1 MPTNT
6 LLPIKYFQYLCL
18 RKSIPEVWIKYKM
31 NRMCIYPK
39 DIMVIT
45 GKSDRYGRYL
55 IKRIKEYFNK
65 EQHQVVTVEEF
76 CQYMGLQLDSVV
88 SQLR

>member
-1 MPTNT
+1 
-6 LLPIKYFQYLCL
+6 
-18 RKSIPEVWIKYKM
+18 M
-31 NRMCIYPK
+31 NRLCIYPK

-65 EQHQVVTVEEF
+65 EQHQVVTMEEF
-76 CQYMGLQLDSVV
+76 CQYMGLQLDEVAK
-88 SQLR
+88 QLR